1 MEFRFKCCLR
11 LFGRWESVKIQGT
24 ERTYKFYAYHML
36 DRLLTIGLILT
47 IWIILYSFFMRSPR
61 PNSIP
66 VRFHMVG
73 LIYWPKDVKIII
85 KPFLAWMAL
94 PSVLFGVGHTV
105 EHRRQQRILRGEL
118 IARQGILR
126 KIGYFQYTGRGGT
139 SRTYRF
145 VLEVSGTEGELNHE
159 AYEMREQLFK
169 EFKDKMDFRA
179 CRVELALLP
188 PSNPNKLKD
197 AWSISSRYINMLST
211 RVEKIFWLEQLSG
224 RCPLIENLL
233 FVPERNS
240 SGSRK
245 VSKK

>member
-85 KPFLAWMAL
+85 KITMPGRHPAQIGMKKVAAKLAFFLYPCYTQIDFEASRHRL
-94 PSVLFGVGHTV
+94 RVHPPICKSVC
-105 EHRRQQRILRGEL
+105 RC
-118 IARQGILR
+118 
-126 KIGYFQYTGRGGT
+126 
-139 SRTYRF
+139 
-145 VLEVSGTEGELNHE
+145 
-159 AYEMREQLFK
+159 AY
-169 EFKDKMDFRA
+169 
-179 CRVELALLP
+179 C
-188 PSNPNKLKD
+188 
-197 AWSISSRYINMLST
+197 IY
-211 RVEKIFWLEQLSG
+211 
-224 RCPLIENLL
+224 
-233 FVPERNS
+233 
-240 SGSRK
+240 
-245 VSKK
+245 